1 MYSLPNNNKTKLVK
15 INGKSPSNNKRTKKN
30 FQLENLDYLTQIV
43 RKKNKEIKRGGTK
56 KNLSKLL
63 SNNEEIER
71 LLSGKSSSSKS
82 NKNPIEEMLESR
94 QAKPETP
101 VVEVSLTETP
111 FLKKVENN
119 RQAKKQPHVKKYKSE
134 NFLQQVLEN
143 KRNQETKSQVSIK
156 KEKPNNTQG
165 KSQTPKI
172 PSSKVKKTPKITK
185 PKNKTKKKSFPKE
198 LEKLPKKISQKNLE
212 RLIHPKMEIK
222 KNIQKKN
229 LKNLKKSQAHI
240 TLSNSNSKKEKKKVI
255 YKKSKKKTI
264 SSNLRAPQVKL
275 KKTQV
280 KLKKTQVKLKKT
292 QDQLKGKNKS
302 LEKGQDK
309 NKNKDKDKSKE
320 KDQDKNK
327 DKDKNTDKKKI
338 ETKKKESENKE
349 VNLYQ
354 QAVQNVIGQDKKTVA
369 KVEEMSKKEIRDK
382 LIELK
387 LIQPHSKAPVKV
399 LRDIYSFYDMNQM
412 ILESN

>member
-1 MYSLPNNNKTKLVK
+1 MYSIPDNNKTKLVK

-82 NKNPIEEMLESR
+82 NKNPIEEMLNSPKT
-94 QAKPETP
+94 KPETP
-101 VVEVSLTETP
+101 VVEVSLSNTP

-143 KRNQETKSQVSIK
+143 RSNTKPTTKIPIKKQNLSNTQSKSQ
-156 KEKPNNTQG
+156 P
-165 KSQTPKI
+165 PKI
-172 PSSKVKKTPKITK
+172 SPSKLKKPAKITK

-240 TLSNSNSKKEKKKVI
+240 SLSNSNSKKEKKNKKVI

-264 SSNLRAPQVKL
+264 SSNLKAPQVKF
-275 KKTQV
+275 KKKHV
-280 KLKKTQVKLKKT
+280 KSKP
-292 QDQLKGKNKS
+292 KN
-302 LEKGQDK
+302 
-309 NKNKDKDKSKE
+309 KSKE
-320 KDQDKNK
+320 KDQDRNKNK
-327 DKDKNTDKKKI
+327 DKDKKKI
-338 ETKKKESENKE
+338 ETKKIELKNEEE
-349 VNLYQ
+349 NLYQ
-354 QAVQNVIGQDKKTVA
+354 QAVQNVIGQDQKTVA

>member
-1 MYSLPNNNKTKLVK
+1 MYSIPDNNKTKLVK

-82 NKNPIEEMLESR
+82 NKNPIEEMLDSSK
-94 QAKPETP
+94 AKAETP
-101 VVEVSLTETP
+101 VVEVSLSNTP

-119 RQAKKQPHVKKYKSE
+119 RQDKKQPHVKKYKSE

-143 KRNQETKSQVSIK
+143 RSDTKPTTKIPIK
-156 KEKPNNTQG
+156 KENLSNTKS
-165 KSQTPKI
+165 KSQPPKI
-172 PSSKVKKTPKITK
+172 SPSKVKKPAKITK

-240 TLSNSNSKKEKKKVI
+240 SLSNSNSNSKKEKKNKKVI

-264 SSNLRAPQVKL
+264 SSNLKAPQVKF
-275 KKTQV
+275 KK
-280 KLKKTQVKLKKT
+280 K
-292 QDQLKGKNKS
+292 QLKSKPKNKS
-302 LEKGQDK
+302 KEKDK
-309 NKNKDKDKSKE
+309 DRNKNKDK
-320 KDQDKNK
+320 
-327 DKDKNTDKKKI
+327 DKKKI
-338 ETKKKESENKE
+338 ETKKIELKNEEE
-349 VNLYQ
+349 NLYQ
-354 QAVQNVIGQDKKTVA
+354 QAVQNVISQDKKTVS
-369 KVEEMSKKEIRDK
+369 KVDEMSKKEIRDK

-412 ILESN
+412 ILETN